1 MKPHPHLPSEFADLG
16 IEVALLEGLHK
27 AGFETP
33 TDIQRE
39 MIPLVLQG
47 RDVMGQARTGTGK
60 TAAFA
65 LPIMQ
70 QLDPNKHIQAVVVVP
85 TRELAVQVTAEMR
98 RLAVN
103 TQLQIVP
110 VYGGQAILH
119 QVKLLRKKTQ
129 AIVATP
135 GRVMDLLNRGII
147 SFDEVTHA
155 VLDEVD
161 RMLDIGFLD
170 DIRNI
175 LGRIRQK
182 HQTIFV
188 SATISKDINQL
199 ARQFMTDP
207 AEANVS
213 QDELTVE
220 NVDQVYCSVERWDK
234 FQLLR
239 LILKTEKPKLAIV
252 FTNTK
257 HNARKLAKKLHQLDI
272 NVKEIHGD
280 LVQRKRERVMERFRR
295 HAIDV
300 LVATD
305 LASRGIDVQDI
316 SHIINYDIPFDPH
329 IYVHRIGRTAR
340 MGAFGRAI
348 TFVAA
353 DEGDYLTAIEVLI
366 DKQVELTTID
376 GFEPR
381 PAREM
386 EAAARPR
393 QAPRGQTAVFS
404 TGTTETAVAKTA
416 PPKTLG
422 SKFRP
427 RRKRR

>member
-1 MKPHPHLPSEFADLG
+1 MKPHPDLPSKFADLG
-16 IEVALLEGLHK
+16 IELALLKGLHK

-39 MIPLVLQG
+39 MIPLALQG

-70 QLDPNKHIQAVVVVP
+70 QLDPNQHIQAVVIVP

-98 RLAVN
+98 RLAVD
-103 TQLQIVP
+103 TPLQIVP
-110 VYGGQAILH
+110 IYGGQAIQH
-119 QVKLLRKKTQ
+119 QVKLLHKKTQ

-147 SFDEVTHA
+147 SFNEVKYV

-161 RMLDIGFLD
+161 RMLDIGFID

-188 SATISKDINQL
+188 TATFSEDIKQL
-199 ARQFMTDP
+199 ARQFMNDP

-213 QDELTVE
+213 RDELTVE
-220 NVDQVYCSVERWDK
+220 SVEQVYCSVERWDK

-239 LILKTEKPKLAIV
+239 IIMKTEKPKLAIV

-280 LVQRKRERVMERFRR
+280 LVQSKRERVMERFRR

-316 SHIINYDIPFDPH
+316 SHIINYDIPFDPQ

-366 DKQVELTTID
+366 DKQVELAT
-376 GFEPR
+376 FEDFRPR
-381 PAREM
+381 PPREM
-386 EAAARPR
+386 ESEAQPKR
-393 QAPRGQTAVFS
+393 APRGQTAVFS
-404 TGTTETAVAKTA
+404 DGSVDTAVPKAA